1 MSTAIAGRIVAA
13 AGGVLAIVGLFVE
26 AVPGTSYWDF
36 DGTVAWLGLVLAALA
51 VLLAPS
57 GYVWGAL
64 DGWLFAIG
72 AVLAGYWA
80 WFPAVTAF
88 DDWDQTKAGM
98 WLCLGGALLIAVG
111 AALTLLTARGVAT
124 TPSGLSMASVMAGV
138 GIALVIPGVFL
149 HAEQGQSYW
158 DGPLGHSL
166 GILMLIVASL
176 CGLAWIATVAG
187 MPTRGVDS
195 ALTLALLGL
204 LAFDPVGAAFNN
216 LGDLQAGAWLALAGG
231 ILAAGGT
238 WAARGAQLQQTTGVG
253 GPAADRPR
261 ELG

>member
-1 MSTAIAGRIVAA
+1 M
-13 AGGVLAIVGLFVE
+13 VGLFVD
-26 AVPGTSYWDF
+26 AVPATSYWDF
-36 DGTVAWLGLVLAALA
+36 DGTVAWLGLVLAAAA
-51 VLLAPS
+51 VLLVPL

-64 DGWLFAIG
+64 DGWLFAVG
-72 AVLAGYWA
+72 AVLVGYWA

-98 WLCLGGALLIAVG
+98 WMCLGGALLIAVG
-111 AALTLLTARGVAT
+111 AAGALLSSGGVAT
-124 TPSGLSMASVMAGV
+124 TPAGLSVASAMSGL
-138 GIALVIPGVFL
+138 GIALVFPGVFL

-158 DGPLGHSL
+158 DGPRGHSL
-166 GILMLIVASL
+166 GIVMLIVAAM
-176 CGLAWIATVAG
+176 CALAWIATLRG

-195 ALTLALLGL
+195 ASTLVLLGL
-204 LAFDPVGAAFNN
+204 VAFDPVGAAFNN

-238 WAARGAQLQQTTGVG
+238 WAARGAQVQPEAGVG
-253 GPAADRPR
+253 GPAVDRPH